1 MECAVKLQ
9 GISGEKQGI
18 KAIDLKVGNVLI
30 WNFGYK
36 SEIVKL
42 ETSKTGKS
50 IKIFEKSY
58 SDGIIRE
65 RKTTINRLF
74 VVE

>member
-1 MECAVKLQ
+1 MENTIKLQ
-9 GISGEKQGI
+9 GISGEKQGT
-18 KAIDLKVGNVLI
+18 KAINLKVGNVLI

-36 SEIVKL
+36 SEVVKL
-42 ETSKTGKS
+42 ETSKTGRS

-58 SDGIIRE
+58 DDGIIRE